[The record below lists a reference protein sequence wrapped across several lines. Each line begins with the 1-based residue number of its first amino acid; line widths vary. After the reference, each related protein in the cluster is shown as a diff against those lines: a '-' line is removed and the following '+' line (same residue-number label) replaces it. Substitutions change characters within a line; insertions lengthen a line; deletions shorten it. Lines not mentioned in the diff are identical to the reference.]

1 MLELLHIL
9 AEIDW
14 EQNIIV
20 TYSAVLCAT
29 FYKLVHAICIHLI
42 RLMNAL
48 LGEIED

>member
-1 MLELLHIL
+1 MLELSNIPH
-9 AEIDW
+9 EIDW
-14 EQNIIV
+14 EQNMIL
-20 TYSAVLCAT
+20 TYSSVLCAS